1 MISHIL
7 SLRSC
12 LSMSPQR
19 GIDAL
24 GLHQVWSTSAHEAS
38 PWGKRP
44 VFADSAY
51 RSEKRE
57 AELAQQNILSQIC
70 EKGSKGHPLSEKQ
83 QADNHE
89 KSKVRSRVEHLF
101 GAQAQMGGHWV
112 RTIGLPR
119 TKIKIGMSKKLA
131 TGLQACRSN
140 VFWKG
145 FASPPKTVAPET
157 PAFRPGSAPKQYF
170 ALASLLLLGEE
181 PLAGGS
187 LGVEEA

>member
-119 TKIKIGMSKKLA
+119 TKIKIGCFGR
-131 TGLQACRSN
+131 GLHPLPKR
-140 VFWKG
+140 
-145 FASPPKTVAPET
+145 SPPKP
-157 PAFRPGSAPKQYF
+157 RPSGRGRLPNSTSPWRVCF
-170 ALASLLLLGEE
+170 CLARNHWQAGLWVLKKRNRLLKRL
-181 PLAGGS
+181 PGG
-187 LGVEEA
+187 